1 MMNSSVEPS
10 GDAVFEAVL
19 NLAQTCQE
27 ELPHARHVTGLALK
41 LFDQLL
47 PLHQLGQTERE
58 WLEYAGLLHD
68 IGWVEG
74 GIQHHKTSLHIILN
88 TALLPFDSK
97 QRLII
102 GSIARYHRKAEPS
115 EKHDHFAALDAP
127 ERAKVVML
135 SAILRLADSLDR
147 SHQSLVKDIS
157 CRIRK
162 KLVVVTCLV
171 TSKPKVEFL
180 AVEEKGGLIEKALA
194 RRLELKYKLVKT
206 S

>member
-1 MMNSSVEPS
+1 MNFQAESARE
-10 GDAVFEAVL
+10 AVMEAVL
-19 NLAQTCQE
+19 NLAKTCQE

-47 PLHQLGQTERE
+47 PLHQLGQNERD

-88 TALLPFDSK
+88 TAMLPFDGK

-115 EKHDHFAALDAP
+115 EKHDHFATLDP
-127 ERAKVVML
+127 EEQAKVVIL

-147 SHQSLVKDIS
+147 THQSLVRDVA
-157 CRIRK
+157 CRIQK
-162 KLVVVTCLV
+162 KTILVTCLV
-171 TSKPKVEFL
+171 KSKPKEEII
-180 AVEEKGGLIEKALA
+180 AVKEKGSL
-194 RRLELKYKLVKT
+194 LEQVFKRSIKIKWKLPK
-206 S
+206 SS

>member
-1 MMNSSVEPS
+1 MSFQSEAERE
-10 GDAVFEAVL
+10 AVMEAVL

-47 PLHQLGQTERE
+47 PLHQLGQTERN

-74 GIQHHKTSLHIILN
+74 GIQHHKTTLQIILN
-88 TALLPFDSK
+88 TAMLPFDGK

-115 EKHDHFAALDAP
+115 EKHDHFAVLDP
-127 ERAKVVML
+127 EERAKVVPV

-147 SHQSLVKDIS
+147 THQSLVRDVACHIQ
-157 CRIRK
+157 K
-162 KLVVVTCLV
+162 KSIQVTCLV
-171 TSKPKVEFL
+171 SSKPKEEII
-180 AVEEKGGLIEKALA
+180 AVKEKGSLLEHVFKRNIKIKWKLIK
-194 RRLELKYKLVKT
+194 